1 MILKLPSED
10 IVSIRSVDEVLLRKS
25 IQLFLHLL
33 TRKFEQSHHCAWRVF
48 LKKEAYGTEER
59 YILVTTL
66 GSLGFNS
73 LLGR

>member
-1 MILKLPSED
+1 M
-10 IVSIRSVDEVLLRKS
+10 LLRKS

-48 LKKEAYGTEER
+48 FFKKEAYGTEER